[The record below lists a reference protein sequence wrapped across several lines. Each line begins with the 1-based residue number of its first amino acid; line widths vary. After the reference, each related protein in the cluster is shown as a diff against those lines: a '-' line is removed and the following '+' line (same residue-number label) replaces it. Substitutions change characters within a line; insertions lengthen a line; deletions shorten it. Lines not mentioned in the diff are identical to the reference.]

1 MKATIKDYL
10 IYGIGV
16 ILAAILYTFASFY
29 STVGDKPP
37 NNPRAWLSVIG
48 IGVLFAAVEYMIK
61 IPAYISGHKL
71 MDPAYIHLIW
81 VILAF
86 FGTNLFQLIVMKK
99 PVETKIWIVGF
110 LIIIELAVLKYI

>member
-1 MKATIKDYL
+1 MKPTVKDYF
-10 IYGIGV
+10 IYSIGV
-16 ILAAILYTFASFY
+16 LIAAVLYTFASFY

-37 NNPRAWLSVIG
+37 NSPKAWLSVIG

-81 VILAF
+81 VVLAF
-86 FGTNLFQLIVMKK
+86 FGTKFNCYMKE
-99 PVETKIWIVGF
+99 PRTKIWLVGF
-110 LIIIELAVLKYI
+110 LIIIELVLKMCN